1 MYITNTTNEFTTG
14 SSHVVFLNIFF
25 YGDVTQKRHWQENL
39 PVGFNGLL
47 KPEIDSAPQNL
58 SEENDI
64 SNVIIGPLI
73 EKLCFS
79 YYRWWAF

>member
-1 MYITNTTNEFTTG
+1 MPRIT
-14 SSHVVFLNIFF
+14 
-25 YGDVTQKRHWQENL
+25 
-39 PVGFNGLL
+39 LL

-79 YYRWWAF
+79 YYRWWSF